1 MPTMTQIQVPAL
13 SALVPMLNVAS
24 VARSVAFYEQLG
36 FQSGTAF
43 TPPGEAEPSFAWLQ
57 SGGASL
63 MVVRAG
69 APVDP
74 AQQAVIFTL
83 YCNDVPTFRAALEA
97 AGVVVGE
104 LTYPAERPRGR
115 FRLADPDGYDL
126 AVTHA

>member
-13 SALVPMLNVAS
+13 SALVPMLHVAS

-36 FQSGTAF
+36 FQPGTTF
-43 TPPGEAEPSFAWLQ
+43 TPPGEAEPSFAWLR

-63 MVVRAG
+63 MVVRAD

-97 AGVVVGE
+97 AGVEFIQEDGGGPGV
-104 LTYPAERPRGR
+104 
-115 FRLADPDGYDL
+115 RLRKAGDG
-126 AVTHA
+126 